1 MDGDFNAED
10 AEGIEKKKEV
20 AEGGGRGGKRGWRS
34 RVGESERTFSE
45 SNTKHCSTDGNQLSI
60 EMLFTE
66 EVIRTGR
73 GGFEWEWR
81 KSRGLR
87 ELGRE

>member
-1 MDGDFNAED
+1 MGDFNAECTEFTE
-10 AEGIEKKKEV
+10 AR
-20 AEGGGRGGKRGWRS
+20 GRGRKRGWRS
-34 RVGESERTFSE
+34 SVGESEGMFSE
-45 SNTKHCSTDGNQLSI
+45 PNMKYYSIDSYHLSI

-73 GGFEWEWR
+73 GRFKWEWR

-87 ELGRE
+87 ELGGE

>member
-1 MDGDFNAED
+1 MELAGA
-10 AEGIEKKKEV
+10 
-20 AEGGGRGGKRGWRS
+20 GGRGGKRGWRS
-34 RVGESERTFSE
+34 SAGESERTFSE
-45 SNTKHCSTDGNQLSI
+45 PNIKYYSMDSYQLSI

-66 EVIRTGR
+66 KVIRMGR

-87 ELGRE
+87 ELGEE